1 MSTVELFTQ
10 YPSFIPESSF
20 HHVIKESAVP
30 EADQAQAGPN
40 GVFLWLSRL
49 NWERVHLSLVVGAPR
64 YEVELDRGKVP
75 Q

>member
-49 NWERVHLSLVVGAPR
+49 NWERAPR